1 MRMNSCIIMAGFQIS
16 GLVSGSI
23 NWQTIV
29 DQLITLDSAPI
40 TKLETQQTTNS
51 KKITALDTLSSRL
64 TTLQSAITDLGNSSI
79 YNQRSATSSTT
90 GSTWS
95 INAGTSTAV
104 GSYTVGVTQLA
115 KAAYQT
121 GEKNVGSFL
130 DPAGDGSAITVGSMP
145 TAMAVTAG
153 TFSVNGKQITVGLD
167 ATLKSVL
174 DQVSTATSGAVTASY
189 NGSTDKVVFTSTN
202 GQPIMLGAS
211 NDSSNFVNAMQLGSV
226 NNATSLTSSSRLG
239 TVSTSA
245 PLASAHL
252 ATPLTNLDASGNGS
266 FAINGVNISYNA
278 NTDSLSAV
286 ISRINASTAG
296 VTAAYDA
303 SLDQMTI
310 TNTNTGDTGIS
321 MADGTNG
328 NLLAALKI
336 NTSGATFTRGTNA
349 LFSVNGGATRSSSSN
364 TLNATALGISGLSV
378 TVKDTTSQTLN
389 VTATTTDATTKIN
402 SFISAYNAVQD
413 YIESQTKITSASGK
427 VVTSTLTD
435 NREIQNWARKLRSLS
450 FSPISGSS
458 TVKQLNDLGIDFV
471 AGSNDLQLKDS
482 SKLEAAL
489 KNNSADVTNMFTSDT
504 GFVANYKTYMKSLLG
519 DGSTTGS
526 LQYQTDNLTKA
537 NKSMDTQ
544 IEQIQTRLEQERSL
558 LTTQFMAMQTYQS
571 KANSIMATLS
581 KSFA

>member
-1 MRMNSCIIMAGFQIS
+1 MAGFQIS

-29 DQLITLDSAPI
+29 DQLIALDSAPI

-64 TTLQSAITDLGNSSI
+64 TSLQSAITDLGNSSI
-79 YNQRSATSSTT
+79 YNQRSASSSTG
-90 GSTWS
+90 GSSWS

-121 GEKNVGSFL
+121 GEKYVGSFL
-130 DPAGDGSAITVGSMP
+130 DPSGDGSSITVGSMP

-174 DQVSTATSGAVTASY
+174 DQVSTATSGTVTASY
-189 NGSTDKVVFTSTN
+189 DGSTDKVVFTSTN
-202 GQPIMLGAS
+202 GQPVMLGAS

-226 NNATSLTSSSRLG
+226 NNATSLTSSTRLG
-239 TVSTSA
+239 TVSTSS

-266 FAINGVNISYNA
+266 FSINGVNIAYNA

-321 MADGTNG
+321 MADGANG

-364 TLNATALGISGLSV
+364 TLNSTALGITGLSV
-378 TVKDTTSQTLN
+378 TVKDTTTQTLN
-389 VTATTTDATTKIN
+389 VTANTSDATTKIN
-402 SFISAYNAVQD
+402 NFISAYNSVQD
-413 YIESQTKITSASGK
+413 YIEAQTKITSASGK

-450 FSPISGSS
+450 FSPISGSG

-489 KNNSADVTNMFTSDT
+489 KNKSADVTNMFTSDS

-581 KSFA
+581 KSFT